1 MDKKLEDA
9 TNTNAQH
16 TYLSMHA
23 KTAGITVLV
32 SSRTRASPR
41 PRQDINPAQ
50 GFLLNGGQDTNEMAI
65 PVGLRQLQR
74 KHLAVENT

>member
-16 TYLSMHA
+16 TYFSMHA
-23 KTAGITVLV
+23 KTAGITLLV
-32 SSRTRASPR
+32 SS
-41 PRQDINPAQ
+41 INPAH
-50 GFLLNGGQDTNEMAI
+50 GFLMNGGQDTNEMAI